1 MKAYLVTTGALFGL
15 LCVSHVYF
23 TVEALRMAQG
33 SRGFAGLEAFVAL
46 VSGTLSIWAWKLL
59 ARGASKA

>member
-15 LCVSHVYF
+15 LCVSHIYF
-23 TVEALRMAQG
+23 TVQALSMAHG

-46 VSGTLSIWAWKLL
+46 VSGALSIWAWRLL
-59 ARGASKA
+59 ARGAARA